1 MEQALVEATVFLLA
15 DTQSVVVPNLRRHGP
30 RVIDRP
36 SVTQLLFG
44 ESPSAALRR
53 PPL

>member
-1 MEQALVEATVFLLA
+1 MEQALVEATVFLLV
-15 DTQSVVVPNLRRHGP
+15 DTQSAVVPNLRRHGP
-30 RVIDRP
+30 RVIDRV
-36 SVTQLLFG
+36 SVTYLLFG